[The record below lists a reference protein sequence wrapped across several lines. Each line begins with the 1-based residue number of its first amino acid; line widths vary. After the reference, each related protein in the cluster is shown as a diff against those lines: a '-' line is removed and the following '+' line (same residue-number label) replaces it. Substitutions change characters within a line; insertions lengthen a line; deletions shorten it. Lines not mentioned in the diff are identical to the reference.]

1 MSTRGAL
8 LARAV
13 CDKARDILRRRR
25 TVGRSVGNSEP
36 RAPRDLALPNVAI
49 HEQLVVRVVEAGRD
63 QSWGDV
69 VTILATTALRISEA
83 SGLRVGDVNLVR
95 GWSTS
100 FGRRT
105 QVAAV
110 WLRRR
115 RRNASGERSFIDPL
129 RPTLVWPPRGGTT
142 DARIPTAG

>member
-1 MSTRGAL
+1 VRLS
-8 LARAV
+8 LAQPPDL
-13 CDKARDILRRRR
+13 CDKARDILPRRR

-36 RAPRDLALPNVAI
+36 SAPRDLALPNVAI

-95 GWSTS
+95 GL
-100 FGRRT
+100 
-105 QVAAV
+105 VHV
-110 WLRRR
+110 LR
-115 RRNASGERSFIDPL
+115 
-129 RPTLVWPPRGGTT
+129 
-142 DARIPTAG
+142 